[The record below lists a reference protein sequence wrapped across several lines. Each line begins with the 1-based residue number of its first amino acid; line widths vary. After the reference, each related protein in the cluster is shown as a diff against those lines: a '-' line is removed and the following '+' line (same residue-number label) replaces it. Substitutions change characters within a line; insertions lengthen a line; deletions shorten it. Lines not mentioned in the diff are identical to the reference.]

1 MKYIREI
8 IEENGKKILKI
19 KPKENVNNKKLKEKP
34 AKKTKKQN
42 RN

>member
-1 MKYIREI
+1 MKYTREI

-19 KPKENVNNKKLKEKP
+19 KPKENVNNKKSKEKSV
-34 AKKTKKQN
+34 KKDKKQN